1 MKSSNYKIGI
11 DLGGTKIEIILIDAI
26 GCEIFRKRIKTPVS
40 NYELTIKSITNLV
53 TQAEEYIN
61 DQASIGIGIPGK
73 LSTKTNFIEYSNSTY
88 LINKPLIY
96 DLEKSLIRKI
106 KVQNDANC
114 FALSEFKDGAGKD
127 TKSLFAVI
135 LGSGVGGGII
145 VNGEL
150 HEGSNSNAGEWGH
163 NRLPWS
169 NDNEI
174 NSRICYCG
182 KKGCIETFLSGKGL
196 RDSFYEL
203 TQKAF
208 SSEQIVDLSFKQDPA
223 AISILELYEERLA
236 KSLSLIINTL
246 DPEMIVIGGGMSN
259 IDRIYQN
266 VPNLIGK
273 YVLSDSIN
281 TKIVKA
287 FHGDSSGVRGA
298 AWL

>member
-1 MKSSNYKIGI
+1 MKSNNYKIGI
-11 DLGGTKIEIILIDAI
+11 DLGGTKIEIILIDII
-26 GCEIFRKRIKTPVS
+26 GREVYRKRIKTPS
-40 NYELTIKSITNLV
+40 NYELTVKSITNLV
-53 TQAEEYIN
+53 LQAEESIN
-61 DQASIGIGIPGK
+61 DKASIGIGIPGK
-73 LSTKTNFIEYSNSTY
+73 LSSKTNFIEYSNSTY

-208 SSEQIVDLSFKQDPA
+208 SSEQIVDLSFKQDPE

-287 FHGDSSGVRGA
+287 LHGDSSGVRGA

>member
-1 MKSSNYKIGI
+1 MKSNNYKIGI
-11 DLGGTKIEIILIDAI
+11 DLGGTKIEIILIDII
-26 GCEIFRKRIKTPVS
+26 GREVYRKRIKTPS
-40 NYELTIKSITNLV
+40 NYELTVKSITNLV
-53 TQAEEYIN
+53 LQAEESIN
-61 DQASIGIGIPGK
+61 DKASIGIGIPGK
-73 LSTKTNFIEYSNSTY
+73 LSSKTNFIEYSNSTY

>member
-1 MKSSNYKIGI
+1 MKSNNYKIGI
-11 DLGGTKIEIILIDAI
+11 DLGGTKIEIILIDII
-26 GCEIFRKRIKTPVS
+26 GREVYRKRIKTPS
-40 NYELTIKSITNLV
+40 NYELTVKSITNLV
-53 TQAEEYIN
+53 LQAEESIN
-61 DQASIGIGIPGK
+61 DKASIGIGIPGK
-73 LSTKTNFIEYSNSTY
+73 LSSKTNFIEYSNSTY

-169 NDNEI
+169 TDNEI

>member
-1 MKSSNYKIGI
+1 MKSNNYKIGI
-11 DLGGTKIEIILIDAI
+11 DLGGTKIEIILIDII
-26 GCEIFRKRIKTPVS
+26 GREVYRKRIKTPS
-40 NYELTIKSITNLV
+40 NYELTVKSITNLV
-53 TQAEEYIN
+53 LQAEESIN
-61 DQASIGIGIPGK
+61 DKASIGIGIPGK
-73 LSTKTNFIEYSNSTY
+73 LSSKTNFIEYSNSTY

-96 DLEKSLIRKI
+96 DLEKSLSRKI

-145 VNGEL
+145 INGEL

-169 NDNEI
+169 TDNEI

>member
-11 DLGGTKIEIILIDAI
+11 DLGGTKIEIILIDII
-26 GCEIFRKRIKTPVS
+26 GREVYRKRIKTPS
-40 NYELTIKSITNLV
+40 NYELTVKSITNLV
-53 TQAEEYIN
+53 LQAEESIN
-61 DQASIGIGIPGK
+61 DKASIGIGIPGK
-73 LSTKTNFIEYSNSTY
+73 LSSKTNFIEYSNSTY

-208 SSEQIVDLSFKQDPA
+208 SSEQIVDLSFKQDPE

>member
-1 MKSSNYKIGI
+1 MKSNNYKIGI
-11 DLGGTKIEIILIDAI
+11 DLGGTKIEIILIDII
-26 GCEIFRKRIKTPVS
+26 GREVYRKRIKTPS
-40 NYELTIKSITNLV
+40 NYELTVKSITNLV
-53 TQAEEYIN
+53 LQAEESIN
-61 DQASIGIGIPGK
+61 DKASIGIGIPGK
-73 LSTKTNFIEYSNSTY
+73 LSSKTNFIEYSNSTY

-96 DLEKSLIRKI
+96 DLEKSLISKI

-208 SSEQIVDLSFKQDPA
+208 SSEQIVDLSFKQDPE

>member
-1 MKSSNYKIGI
+1 MKSNNYKIGI
-11 DLGGTKIEIILIDAI
+11 DLGGTKIEIILIDII
-26 GCEIFRKRIKTPVS
+26 GREVYRKRIKTPS
-40 NYELTIKSITNLV
+40 NYELTVKSIINLV
-53 TQAEEYIN
+53 LQAEESIN
-61 DQASIGIGIPGK
+61 DKASIGIGIPGK
-73 LSTKTNFIEYSNSTY
+73 LSSKTNFIEYSNSTY

-208 SSEQIVDLSFKQDPA
+208 SSEQIVDLSFKQDPE

>member
-1 MKSSNYKIGI
+1 MKSNNYKIGI
-11 DLGGTKIEIILIDAI
+11 DLGGTKIEIILIDII
-26 GCEIFRKRIKTPVS
+26 GREVYRKRIKTPS
-40 NYELTIKSITNLV
+40 NYELTVKSITNLV
-53 TQAEEYIN
+53 LQAEESIN
-61 DQASIGIGIPGK
+61 DKASIGIGIPGK
-73 LSTKTNFIEYSNSTY
+73 LSSKTNFIEYSNSTY

-96 DLEKSLIRKI
+96 DLEKSLSRKI